1 LECEELWWSQRSR
14 VLWLQN
20 GDKNTKYFH
29 MKANIWR
36 RKNRIEAITDSNG
49 QIQYNELMIAQVF
62 MDHFQHLFSSQETH
76 DIADTVDVVRG
87 RIIQDMF
94 NMLSEKYT
102 SDEVL

>member
-1 LECEELWWSQRSR
+1 
-14 VLWLQN
+14 
-20 GDKNTKYFH
+20 
-29 MKANIWR
+29 
-36 RKNRIEAITDSNG
+36 
-49 QIQYNELMIAQVF
+49 MIAQVF

-102 SDEVL
+102 SDEVLQAIEDMKALAAPGPDGLPAFFYQTYWDIIGKQGCH